1 MLYITISRIKIVK
14 LKYYLREQSGLGAK
28 NKEKLQAKVFNLKTV
43 AYLFANVCDQI
54 DIYAAPS
61 NDARINNKMKKNSS
75 ETLVIEIVEK
85 LLKGIEE
92 SSKMDSEAVSKFFLK
107 TEIAEECI

>member
-1 MLYITISRIKIVK
+1 
-14 LKYYLREQSGLGAK
+14 
-28 NKEKLQAKVFNLKTV
+28 
-43 AYLFANVCDQI
+43 
-54 DIYAAPS
+54 
-61 NDARINNKMKKNSS
+61 MKKNSA
-75 ETLVIEIVEK
+75 EILVIEIVEK